1 MISPKKTPVGLEP
14 GDKFE
19 TPFGYVKILN
29 KDENQYQILDP
40 ETGEKVWLPHSTLID
55 VMQANIYDY

>member
-1 MISPKKTPVGLEP
+1 MISPKKAPVGLEP
-14 GDKFE
+14 GDKLE

-29 KDENQYQILDP
+29 KDENQYKIRDP
-40 ETGEKVWLPHSTLID
+40 ETDEKVWIPHSALID